1 MTRRSPRASNGEAE
15 TLRRYL
21 KEIARYPTLEHD
33 EELALARRIQ
43 AGDEAALKRM
53 VESNLRFVVA
63 YAKRY
68 RNPNVS
74 FLDLIHEGNL
84 GLIQAAK
91 KYDPF
96 KEGQDVKFIT
106 YAVWWIRQ
114 AILHALAE
122 HAGSFRL
129 PQKQANTLYR
139 LERVRTALVEELGR
153 SPTEEELAEEM
164 GITVDDVRVLTQA
177 SQSSVSLND
186 PVDVEGDSELGDLL
200 EQTVLPDTDEGV
212 LRESF
217 LATLAEILAKELPD
231 RERDVLKLRF
241 GLESDQPM
249 TLREIGDQLGLSR
262 ERVRQIESRALN
274 KLRRSHKARI
284 SWGTSTEDLVATSR
298 LAPSS
303 RRGRLTPTRIGR
315 RPGEDAL
322 APPAISAPGSS
333 PSRPGCRRAGRGGRA
348 GRVGRA

>member
-1 MTRRSPRASNGEAE
+1 MSRRGGSGPDAGVA

-21 KEIARYPTLEHD
+21 KEIGRYPPLNHEQ
-33 EELALARRIQ
+33 EVAFAARIQ
-43 AGDEAALKRM
+43 AGDEDAVREL

-68 RNPNVS
+68 RNPNVP

-91 KYDPF
+91 KYDPSQ
-96 KEGQDVKFIT
+96 EGHDVKFIT

-139 LERVRTALVEELGR
+139 MERIRSLLAERFARAPTDSELSEELGI
-153 SPTEEELAEEM
+153 S
-164 GITVDDVRVLTQA
+164 IDDVRVLTRA
-177 SQSSVSLND
+177 SRSSLSLNE
-186 PVDVEGDSELGDLL
+186 PVDSEGDSELGDLL
-200 EQTVLPDTDEGV
+200 EQTGLPDTDELL

-217 LATLAEILAKELPD
+217 SRALSDALAELPA
-231 RERDVLKLRF
+231 RERKVLELRF
-241 GLESDQPM
+241 GLADDQPK
-249 TLREIGDQLGLSR
+249 TLREIGEVMGLSR

-274 KLRRSHKARI
+274 KLRRSHQKHSLQGFLR
-284 SWGTSTEDLVATSR
+284 
-298 LAPSS
+298 
-303 RRGRLTPTRIGR
+303 
-315 RPGEDAL
+315 
-322 APPAISAPGSS
+322 
-333 PSRPGCRRAGRGGRA
+333 
-348 GRVGRA
+348 

>member
-1 MTRRSPRASNGEAE
+1 MSRSGGSAPDAGVT

-21 KEIARYPTLEHD
+21 KEIGRYPPLNHEQ
-33 EELALARRIQ
+33 EIELAIRIQ
-43 AGDEAALKRM
+43 AGDEDAVREM

-68 RNPNVS
+68 RNPNVP

-91 KYDPF
+91 KYDPSQ
-96 KEGQDVKFIT
+96 EGHDVKFIT

-139 LERVRTALVEELGR
+139 MERIRSLLAERFARAPTDKELSEELGI
-153 SPTEEELAEEM
+153 SVE
-164 GITVDDVRVLTQA
+164 DVRVLTRA
-177 SQSSVSLND
+177 SRSSLSLNE
-186 PVDVEGDSELGDLL
+186 PVDSEGDSELGDLL
-200 EQTVLPDTDEGV
+200 EQTGLPDTDELL

-217 LATLAEILAKELPD
+217 SRALSDALAELPA
-231 RERDVLKLRF
+231 RERKVLELRF
-241 GLESDQPM
+241 GLADDQPK
-249 TLREIGDQLGLSR
+249 TLREIGEVMGLSR

-274 KLRRSHKARI
+274 KLRRSHQKHSLQGFLR
-284 SWGTSTEDLVATSR
+284 
-298 LAPSS
+298 
-303 RRGRLTPTRIGR
+303 
-315 RPGEDAL
+315 
-322 APPAISAPGSS
+322 
-333 PSRPGCRRAGRGGRA
+333 
-348 GRVGRA
+348 

>member
-1 MTRRSPRASNGEAE
+1 MSRRGGSAPDAGVT

-21 KEIARYPTLEHD
+21 KEIGRYPQLNHEQ
-33 EELALARRIQ
+33 EVELAARIQ
-43 AGDEAALKRM
+43 AGDEDAVREM

-68 RNPNVS
+68 RNPNVP

-91 KYDPF
+91 KYDPSQ
-96 KEGQDVKFIT
+96 EGHDVKFIT

-139 LERVRTALVEELGR
+139 MERIRSLLAERFARAPTDSELSEELGI
-153 SPTEEELAEEM
+153 S
-164 GITVDDVRVLTQA
+164 IDDVRVLTRA
-177 SQSSVSLND
+177 SRSSLSLNE
-186 PVDVEGDSELGDLL
+186 PVDSEGDSELGDLL
-200 EQTVLPDTDEGV
+200 EQTGLPDTDELL

-217 LATLAEILAKELPD
+217 SRALSDALAELPA
-231 RERDVLKLRF
+231 RERKVLELRF
-241 GLESDQPM
+241 GLADDQPK
-249 TLREIGDQLGLSR
+249 TLREIGEVMGLSR

-274 KLRRSHKARI
+274 KLRRSHQKHSLQGFLR
-284 SWGTSTEDLVATSR
+284 
-298 LAPSS
+298 
-303 RRGRLTPTRIGR
+303 
-315 RPGEDAL
+315 
-322 APPAISAPGSS
+322 
-333 PSRPGCRRAGRGGRA
+333 
-348 GRVGRA
+348 

>member
-1 MTRRSPRASNGEAE
+1 MSRRHRSGDAE
-15 TLRRYL
+15 TATLRRYL
-21 KEIARYPTLEHD
+21 KEIARYPTLDHD
-33 EELALARRIQ
+33 REVELARLVHE
-43 AGDEAALKRM
+43 GDVVALRGLVEA
-53 VESNLRFVVA
+53 NLRFVVA

-68 RNPNVS
+68 RNPNVP

-139 LERVRTALVEELGR
+139 MERIRAALTDRFGRPPADTSLAEELGI
-153 SPTEEELAEEM
+153 SVE
-164 GITVDDVRVLTQA
+164 DVRVLSQA
-177 SQSSVSLND
+177 AQTSLSLNE
-186 PVDVEGDSELGDLL
+186 PVDEEGDSELGDLL
-200 EQTVLPDTDEGV
+200 EQTTLPNTDERI

-217 LATLAEILAKELPD
+217 SHALADALADLPA
-231 RERDVLKLRF
+231 RERRVLELRF
-241 GLESDQPM
+241 GLGDDQPK
-249 TLREIGDQLGLSR
+249 TLREIGEALGLSR

-274 KLRRSHKARI
+274 QLRRSHK
-284 SWGTSTEDLVATSR
+284 TK
-298 LAPSS
+298 
-303 RRGRLTPTRIGR
+303 
-315 RPGEDAL
+315 AL
-322 APPAISAPGSS
+322 AGYLN
-333 PSRPGCRRAGRGGRA
+333 
-348 GRVGRA
+348 

>member
-1 MTRRSPRASNGEAE
+1 MSRRGGSGGDAEAA

-21 KEIARYPTLEHD
+21 KEISRYPTLNHE
-33 EELALARRIQ
+33 EELDLARRVHD
-43 AGDEAALKRM
+43 GDAAALKRL

-68 RNPNVS
+68 RNPNVA

-84 GLIQAAK
+84 GLIQAAR

-96 KEGQDVKFIT
+96 REGHDVKFIT

-139 LERVRTALVEELGR
+139 LERVRSELSESLGR
-153 SPTEEELAEEM
+153 SPGDEELAKELE
-164 GITVDDVRVLTQA
+164 ISIEDVRVLTQA
-177 SQSSVSLND
+177 SQSSLSLND
-186 PVDVEGDSELGDLL
+186 PVDAEGDSEFGDLL
-200 EQTVLPDTDEGV
+200 EQTVLPDTDDRI

-217 LATLAEILAKELPD
+217 LQALADALADLPE
-231 RERDVLKLRF
+231 RERAVLELRF
-241 GLESDQPM
+241 GLADDQPK
-249 TLREIGDQLGLSR
+249 TLREIGEQLGLSR

-274 KLRRSHKARI
+274 QLRRSHK
-284 SWGTSTEDLVATSR
+284 TK
-298 LAPSS
+298 
-303 RRGRLTPTRIGR
+303 
-315 RPGEDAL
+315 AL
-322 APPAISAPGSS
+322 AGYLN
-333 PSRPGCRRAGRGGRA
+333 
-348 GRVGRA
+348 

>member
-1 MTRRSPRASNGEAE
+1 MSRRGGSTPDTEVA

-21 KEIARYPTLEHD
+21 KEIARYPQLTHEN
-33 EELALARRIQ
+33 EVETAKRIQ
-43 AGDEAALKRM
+43 AGDEDAVRHL

-68 RNPNVS
+68 RNPNVP

-91 KYDPF
+91 KYDPTQ
-96 KEGQDVKFIT
+96 EGHDVKFIT

-139 LERVRTALVEELGR
+139 MERIRSLLIERFGR
-153 SPTEEELAEEM
+153 SPTDSELSEEL
-164 GITVDDVRVLTQA
+164 GISVDDVRILTRA
-177 SQSSVSLND
+177 SRSSLSLNE
-186 PVDVEGDSELGDLL
+186 PVDSEGDSELGDLL
-200 EQTVLPDTDEGV
+200 EQTGLPDTDELL

-217 LATLAEILAKELPD
+217 SRALGDALAELPE
-231 RERDVLKLRF
+231 RERNVLELRF
-241 GLESDQPM
+241 GLTDDQPK
-249 TLREIGDQLGLSR
+249 TLREIGEVMGLSR

-274 KLRRSHKARI
+274 KLRRSHKKHSLQGFLR
-284 SWGTSTEDLVATSR
+284 
-298 LAPSS
+298 
-303 RRGRLTPTRIGR
+303 
-315 RPGEDAL
+315 
-322 APPAISAPGSS
+322 
-333 PSRPGCRRAGRGGRA
+333 
-348 GRVGRA
+348 

>member
-1 MTRRSPRASNGEAE
+1 MSRRGGSAQDAGVA

-21 KEIARYPTLEHD
+21 KEIGRYPPLNHEQ
-33 EELALARRIQ
+33 EVELAVRIQ
-43 AGDEAALKRM
+43 AGDEDAVREM

-68 RNPNVS
+68 RNPNVP

-91 KYDPF
+91 KYDPSQ
-96 KEGQDVKFIT
+96 EGHDVKFIT

-139 LERVRTALVEELGR
+139 MERIRSLLAERFARAPTDSELSEELGI
-153 SPTEEELAEEM
+153 S
-164 GITVDDVRVLTQA
+164 IDDVRVLTRA
-177 SQSSVSLND
+177 SRSSLSLNE
-186 PVDVEGDSELGDLL
+186 PVDSEGDSELGDLL
-200 EQTVLPDTDEGV
+200 EQTGLPDTDELL

-217 LATLAEILAKELPD
+217 SRALSDALAELPA
-231 RERDVLKLRF
+231 RERKVLELRF
-241 GLESDQPM
+241 GLADDQPK
-249 TLREIGDQLGLSR
+249 TLREIGEIMGLSR

-274 KLRRSHKARI
+274 KLRRSHQKHSLQGFLR
-284 SWGTSTEDLVATSR
+284 
-298 LAPSS
+298 
-303 RRGRLTPTRIGR
+303 
-315 RPGEDAL
+315 
-322 APPAISAPGSS
+322 
-333 PSRPGCRRAGRGGRA
+333 
-348 GRVGRA
+348 

>member
-1 MTRRSPRASNGEAE
+1 MSRRGGSAPDAGVT

-21 KEIARYPTLEHD
+21 KEIGRYPPLNHEQ
-33 EELALARRIQ
+33 EIELAKRIQ
-43 AGDEAALKRM
+43 AGDEDAVREM

-68 RNPNVS
+68 RNPNVP

-91 KYDPF
+91 KYDPSQ
-96 KEGQDVKFIT
+96 EGHDVKFIT

-139 LERVRTALVEELGR
+139 MERIRSLLAERFARAPTDSELSEELGI
-153 SPTEEELAEEM
+153 S
-164 GITVDDVRVLTQA
+164 VDDVRVLTRA
-177 SQSSVSLND
+177 SRSSLSLNE
-186 PVDVEGDSELGDLL
+186 PVDSEGDSELGDLL
-200 EQTVLPDTDEGV
+200 EQTGLPDTDELL

-217 LATLAEILAKELPD
+217 SRALSDALAELPA
-231 RERDVLKLRF
+231 RERKVLELRF
-241 GLESDQPM
+241 GLDDDQPK
-249 TLREIGDQLGLSR
+249 TLREIGEVMGLSR

-274 KLRRSHKARI
+274 KLRRSHQKHSLQGFLR
-284 SWGTSTEDLVATSR
+284 
-298 LAPSS
+298 
-303 RRGRLTPTRIGR
+303 
-315 RPGEDAL
+315 
-322 APPAISAPGSS
+322 
-333 PSRPGCRRAGRGGRA
+333 
-348 GRVGRA
+348 

>member
-1 MTRRSPRASNGEAE
+1 MRGRSTRPSNTESA

-21 KEIARYPTLEHD
+21 KEISRYPTLTH
-33 EELALARRIQ
+33 EEEVDLARRVKE
-43 AGDEAALKRM
+43 GDAEAVRNL

-84 GLIQAAK
+84 GLIQAAR

-96 KEGQDVKFIT
+96 EEGHDVKFIT

-139 LERVRTALVEELGR
+139 LERIRSLLTDRFGRAPTDKDLAEELGI
-153 SPTEEELAEEM
+153 S
-164 GITVDDVRVLTQA
+164 IDDVRVLTRA
-177 SQSSVSLND
+177 SQSSLSLNE
-186 PVDVEGDSELGDLL
+186 PVDVNGDSELGDLL
-200 EQTVLPDTDEGV
+200 EQTVLPDTDERV

-217 LATLAEILAKELPD
+217 MVAMADALSELPD
-231 RERDVLKLRF
+231 RERQVLELRF
-241 GLESDQPM
+241 GLSDDRPK
-249 TLREIGDQLGLSR
+249 TLREIGELLGLSR

-274 KLRRSHKARI
+274 KLRRSHKTQ
-284 SWGTSTEDLVATSR
+284 S
-298 LAPSS
+298 LAGYLS
-303 RRGRLTPTRIGR
+303 
-315 RPGEDAL
+315 
-322 APPAISAPGSS
+322 
-333 PSRPGCRRAGRGGRA
+333 
-348 GRVGRA
+348 